1 MIAAVSTKSHFPAP
15 FPFHRRDGWKLQ
27 TKRLPR
33 KQVRK
38 TWGRLSVTCVA
49 SGGAWLV
56 AMMQLG
62 GRRIRR
68 VRPRQNGLHAPEWRR
83 ARNRFMKNTLIAPIL
98 AAVLG
103 VWLARP
109 ALAENTATNPVPRD
123 AHWLAR
129 HEAFVRQAQQGGMDV
144 LFLGD
149 SITDFWR
156 TRGSNVWNRYYAPLH
171 AANFGISGD
180 RTQHLLWRID
190 HGELDGIHPKV
201 VVLMIGTNNTGKE
214 RDGQT
219 IRNTVPEVIQGIQ
232 AVVADIRS
240 KLPESKI
247 LLLGIFP
254 RGNLDDP
261 QRAQVAVINTV
272 IAKLDDGRRVYY
284 LDLTPHFLE
293 PDGSLSRA
301 IMPDLLHPSERGYE
315 IWAEAMQP
323 TLEAL
328 LKN

>member
-1 MIAAVSTKSHFPAP
+1 
-15 FPFHRRDGWKLQ
+15 
-27 TKRLPR
+27 
-33 KQVRK
+33 
-38 TWGRLSVTCVA
+38 
-49 SGGAWLV
+49 
-56 AMMQLG
+56 
-62 GRRIRR
+62 
-68 VRPRQNGLHAPEWRR
+68 
-83 ARNRFMKNTLIAPIL
+83 MKNTFIAPII

-103 VWLARP
+103 VLLSRP

-129 HEAFVRQAQQGGMDV
+129 HEAFVRQAQQGGINV

-254 RGNLDDP
+254 RGHLEDP

-272 IAKLDDGRRVYY
+272 IAKLDDGRRVHY
-284 LDLTPHFLE
+284 LDLTPRFLE

-301 IMPDLLHPSERGYE
+301 VMPDLLHPSERGYE

-323 TLEAL
+323 TLETL